1 MVAAFNNVAY
11 LKFTF
16 RSESDDE
23 VSLFIVRLFSFL
35 TFSFLNLY
43 VITLRWLFPLTLE
56 PVDEM

>member
-1 MVAAFNNVAY
+1 MVAAFNNFAY
-11 LKFTF
+11 LKCTF

-43 VITLRWLFPLTLE
+43 VINVR
-56 PVDEM
+56 